1 MDQDGAVDVD
11 ASPRAPLPKLK
22 SVINGGSSSSLSYP
36 RKTEGR
42 RREEADVDRQTILA
56 SCDFDSLNSDGGP
69 GPKKCQYSFPFLIR
83 MLIVPLGSL
92 WVNFDYQMRK
102 SLEIL
107 NSMKMG
113 RMMMLLKI
121 SPGPVKKKK
130 IQGSFDVVKESD
142 DDEIVEDGANAVVQV
157 EDIEIVEDALFELKQ
172 GCDIEKNA
180 ILLKSEDELV
190 IPNCSKGFNLAS
202 TQLLRVN
209 LANDGLPATKI
220 GFNKQDPFRASLLF
234 GFMPKIASLLAYAQN
249 GAGEAFAK
257 QVEDGHKA
265 SCPWEV
271 PCCVSTDIL
280 GLLQFQLLPTIAA
293 SVVKQMWI
301 ADFGL
306 AKDPSDSTSHIST
319 EPKGTFG
326 YFAPE
331 CFNNRRLTDKSD
343 VFSFGIVLLEL
354 ITGKPAV
361 DDEGNDRI
369 NLADWARPRLK
380 QALYRGKYSV
390 LVDSKLQKAYNKKD
404 LARMTCCAAACVYKP
419 ANFRP
424 KMSQIVEVLQGNMVR
439 KRIWRRTDKKFLYDG
454 SPYSSLPEG
463 SSYSSYKG
471 LISHCWGAY

>member
-1 MDQDGAVDVD
+1 MDQDGAIDVD

-22 SVINGGSSSSLSYP
+22 SVINGGSSSSLSHP

-42 RREEADVDRQTILA
+42 SREEADVDRQTILA

-69 GPKKCQYSFPFLIR
+69 GPKKSDQPLLIPPAYTTVLISNKKTPLNGFQKLEGVPKLYTYEELAKATGSFSNKNQLGVGGCGQVFKGEFPNGEVVAIKKLKYEAGQSQAEMKAAQLQFEVEIQTLIR
-83 MLIVPLGSL
+83 IRHRNLVKLLGYCNDEADRLFVCEFVPNNSLKSHLHGNGNSIVIWSNRMKIALGTAKGL
-92 WVNFDYQMRK
+92 TYLHEGCNPRVIHRDIK
-102 SLEIL
+102 SE
-107 NSMKMG
+107 N
-113 RMMMLLKI
+113 
-121 SPGPVKKKK
+121 
-130 IQGSFDVVKESD
+130 
-142 DDEIVEDGANAVVQV
+142 
-157 EDIEIVEDALFELKQ
+157 
-172 GCDIEKNA
+172 
-180 ILLKSEDELV
+180 ILLDKNFE
-190 IPNCSKGFNLAS
+190 
-202 TQLLRVN
+202 
-209 LANDGLPATKI
+209 
-220 GFNKQDPFRASLLF
+220 
-234 GFMPKIASLLAYAQN
+234 PK
-249 GAGEAFAK
+249 
-257 QVEDGHKA
+257 
-265 SCPWEV
+265 
-271 PCCVSTDIL
+271 
-280 GLLQFQLLPTIAA
+280 
-293 SVVKQMWI
+293 I

-331 CFNNRRLTDKSD
+331 CFNNRQLTDKSD

-390 LVDSKLQKAYNKKD
+390 LVDSKLQKAYKKKD

-419 ANFRP
+419 AKFRP

-454 SPYSSLPEG
+454 SPYYSSLPEG